1 MMRELRKKGPLRTM
15 LVGFLCFSFL
25 WLVYPKNSVAGSG
38 VDAGSETSEEAG
50 APSLQ
55 TLQDLKFSLGGWKPT
70 LAFLHGSAAADTT
83 DLEFPEEEEEDT
95 KHVFRDV
102 GIFIVVSAFLAFFLV
117 KVFIEGDEE
126 EAPPEDNG
134 KEIPPT
140 SRITPKG
147 QRAW

>member
-1 MMRELRKKGPLRTM
+1 
-15 LVGFLCFSFL
+15 
-25 WLVYPKNSVAGSG
+25 
-38 VDAGSETSEEAG
+38 
-50 APSLQ
+50 
-55 TLQDLKFSLGGWKPT
+55 